1 MAAIIIILIIG
12 CSYYIVRTRNKVFK
26 TPSNEHASHKET
38 ITEADLSYTVRY
50 SDISEPYYTTIIGKE
65 EGGRWEIV
73 TKENPSYRVPV
84 RGNTD
89 DELYTNNAYNSP
101 LSVKIDAY
109 AVTAISNAEN

>member
-12 CSYYIVRTRNKVFK
+12 CSYCIVRTRNKVLK
-26 TPSNEHASHKET
+26 TPSDEHASRKGT

-50 SDISEPYYTTIIGKE
+50 SDISEPYYTAIVGKE
-65 EGGRWEIV
+65 EGERREIV

-84 RGNTD
+84 RDNTD

-101 LSVKIDAY
+101 LSLKIDAY
-109 AVTAISNAEN
+109 TVTAISNAEN

>member
-12 CSYYIVRTRNKVFK
+12 CSHCIVRTRNKVLK
-26 TPSNEHASHKET
+26 TPSNGHVSHKET

-50 SDISEPYYTTIIGKE
+50 SDTSEPYYTAIVGKE
-65 EGGRWEIV
+65 EGGRREII

-84 RGNTD
+84 RDNTD

-101 LSVKIDAY
+101 LSVKISAY
-109 AVTAISNAEN
+109 AVMAISNAEN